1 MLRKGSLQLSI
12 NAIVVLILAIT
23 MLGLGLAFMRS
34 TFGGVTAQFGEI
46 SAEVQKDM
54 LDRLQQSPED
64 LVLNR
69 YEVEIRQGESKEVY
83 LAIRNELGNPATFLI
98 DQKEESSKTCG
109 AGEATTHCCISM
121 GGSTCGDLS
130 LSTFP
135 KVTLTDGES
144 KVLKLIISAG
154 PQAGK
159 DTYMMP
165 IRVEAPES
173 AVPFDETV
181 TLNVVVR

>member
-1 MLRKGSLQLSI
+1 
-12 NAIVVLILAIT
+12 

-69 YEVEIRQGESKEVY
+69 YEVEVRQGESKEVF
-83 LAIRNELGNPATFLI
+83 LAIRNELGSTATFLL
-98 DQKEESSKTCG
+98 DQNKESSKTCG
-109 AGEATTHCCISM
+109 ATEETTHCCISM
-121 GGSTCGDLS
+121 GGSLCADLS

-135 KVTLTDGES
+135 KVTLSDGES
-144 KVLKLIISAG
+144 TVLKLIISAG
-154 PQAGK
+154 PRAEK

-165 IRVEAPES
+165 IRVEAPQ
-173 AVPFDETV
+173 ATVPFDETI
-181 TLNVVVR
+181 TLNVIVR